1 MPDTQKLKPFISTW
15 KFNCIAGTFC
25 IKVKFLGNDFEQL
38 VNTPKD
44 IKTIDHKKVHS
55 LDDVAIRDK
64 INVLWKRD
72 FYVAQ
77 RVESKLETF
86 CYNLVFWIML

>member
-1 MPDTQKLKPFISTW
+1 
-15 KFNCIAGTFC
+15 
-25 IKVKFLGNDFEQL
+25 VKFLGDDFEQL

-55 LDDVAIRDK
+55 LDDVAIGDK
-64 INVLWKRD
+64 INVRWKRD
-72 FYVAQ
+72 FYLAQ

-86 CYNLVFWIML
+86 S